1 MVDGTMVIEICVAE
15 FVEGVDS
22 GWVVCLVS
30 VRLFDG
36 WAGVYTGFC
45 AGGGGGGFTIRDP

>member
-1 MVDGTMVIEICVAE
+1 MVDGTMVIEIGVAE